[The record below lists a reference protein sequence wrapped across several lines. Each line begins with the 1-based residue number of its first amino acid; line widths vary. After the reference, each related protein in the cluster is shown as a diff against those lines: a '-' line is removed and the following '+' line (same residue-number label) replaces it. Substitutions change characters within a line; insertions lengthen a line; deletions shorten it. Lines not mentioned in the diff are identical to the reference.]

1 MVACHL
7 KQIGK
12 VKKLDKWV
20 PHELTT
26 DQRKKII
33 VLKCHLLLFYTTTM
47 NHFSV
52 GLWHAMK
59 SGFYTTTSNDELS
72 GWTKKKLQSTS
83 QSQTCTKKKVMVT
96 VLWSAAHP
104 IDYSFLNPGK
114 TIISEKYAQQ
124 INEMHWNL
132 LAEWAQFF
140 SVTTPTACHTT
151 KASKPND
158 QVLTHPPYSFDHLPT
173 DYHSFNHLNN
183 FLQGKIFPPS
193 AGGRKCF
200 PRVPWILKHRFL
212 CYMNKLF
219 FVGKNMLI
227 VMVLVLINE
236 DVFEPSYNDLK
247 FMVWN
252 HNYLCT
258 NLIHKDYR

>member
-1 MVACHL
+1 MSASWANHRSKKKNHRSEVSSSVILHNNNEPFLNWFVTCNEKWILYDNQQWRAQWLDQEEAPKHL
-7 KQIGK
+7 PK
-12 VKKLDKWV
+12 
-20 PHELTT
+20 P
-26 DQRKKII
+26 
-33 VLKCHLLLFYTTTM
+33 
-47 NHFSV
+47 N
-52 GLWHAMK
+52 
-59 SGFYTTTSNDELS
+59 
-72 GWTKKKLQSTS
+72 TKKM
-83 QSQTCTKKKVMVT
+83 VMVT

-104 IDYSFLNPGK
+104 IDYSFLNPSK

-132 LAEWAQFF
+132 SGEWAQFF
-140 SVTTPTACHTT
+140 SVTTPTACRTT
-151 KASKPND
+151 NASKPND
-158 QVLTHPPYSFDHLPT
+158 QVLTHPPYSSDHLPT
-173 DYHSFNHLNN
+173 DYHSFNHLDN